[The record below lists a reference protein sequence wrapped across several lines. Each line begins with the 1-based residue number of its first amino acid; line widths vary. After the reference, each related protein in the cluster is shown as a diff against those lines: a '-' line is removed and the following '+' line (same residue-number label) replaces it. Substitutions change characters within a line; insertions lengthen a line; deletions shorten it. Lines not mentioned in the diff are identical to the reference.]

1 MIFCVYN
8 ISMEQL
14 GNVLYTIFW
23 TFLIAYVTTGA
34 FDFFGIGINIY
45 GTYLLWF
52 ISLVMMSIFLPT
64 QVGLMFYS

>member
-1 MIFCVYN
+1 MGN
-8 ISMEQL
+8 L

-34 FDFFGIGINIY
+34 FDFFGIGFNLY

-52 ISLVMMSIFLPT
+52 VCLTMLSIFLPVR
-64 QVGLMFYS
+64 VGSVFYD

>member
-23 TFLIAYVTTGA
+23 TFLIAYVTAGA

>member
-1 MIFCVYN
+1 MIFCIYN

-23 TFLIAYVTTGA
+23 TFLIAYVSTGA
-34 FDFFGIGINIY
+34 FGFFGVGINIY

-52 ISLVMMSIFLPT
+52 ISLVMLSIFLPT
-64 QVGLMFYS
+64 QVGLMFYG